1 MATNP
6 TDYIAGLGGIGALPN
21 PVRDFNAGAASTQA
35 LRTTELQQQAASLQL
50 QQAQA
55 KQQRQDQFQNDIL
68 TLGTDPTP
76 GGIASMIRKYPEF
89 AEQLKAAH
97 DVQDEA
103 KKASDFRTQSQVWAA
118 ARNGR
123 PDLAAQLLQA
133 HEDASIAAGEA
144 PDPTDAAIIAALK
157 SDDPAEQKLAM
168 SMIGMAVA
176 AINPKKFDE
185 TYNALNKGQE
195 GFTLNPGDVR
205 FDADGKEIASVA
217 AKPEYRNVGAG
228 ETIVEIGGSGGG
240 IAPTGAAIESAVLAA
255 VPGATVTSGART
267 PEKNAEVGGVPNSY
281 HLTDQARDV
290 VPPAGMSMAAF
301 EQTVR
306 ATLPGGFRVLNEG
319 DHLHIQPAARGAGA
333 GGARVVAQGAPK
345 PGYRFLTGQEKA
357 AQGLPA
363 NVAFQ
368 ISPEGQV
375 TAPSGQD
382 TKTQQARAVPVS
394 AQKSILENHSTIR
407 EIKRAI
413 DLVKARPQSFG
424 YGNKLTPDFILQRS
438 DKEGNAA
445 RAAVGKIG
453 GKIIHDVSGAAVTLS
468 EAPRFQPYVPAPD
481 GSDASD
487 TVLTKLQQMLSLAE
501 GEQGDLVQAYGP
513 ENGYRGVRLPGQP
526 APPVRVNTPAEASK
540 LKSGTFYTTPDG
552 RLFRR

>member
-1 MATNP
+1 MGAP
-6 TDYIAGLGGIGALPN
+6 TDYLSGLGGIQNLPN
-21 PVRDFNAGAASTQA
+21 PTRDFNAGVAADEA
-35 LRTTELQQQAASLQL
+35 LRTSQLQRQAATLQL
-50 QQAQA
+50 QQQQV
-55 KQQRQDQFQNDIL
+55 KQQRDRDFQNDIARL
-68 TLGTDPTP
+68 SGDPSP
-76 GGIASMIRKYPEF
+76 GSIASMIRKYPEF
-89 AEQLKAAH
+89 ATQLKSAH
-97 DVQDEA
+97 DIQDEA
-103 KKASDFRTQSQVWAA
+103 KKASDFRTQAQIFSAA
-118 ARNGR
+118 SNGR
-123 PDLAAQLLQA
+123 FDLAASMLKA
-133 HEDASIAAGEA
+133 HRDASVAAGEA
-144 PDPTDAAIIAALK
+144 PDPTDDAMIAALE
-157 SDDPAEQKLAM
+157 SGSPQEQKLAM
-168 SMIGMAVA
+168 SMIGVSIA

-185 TYNALNKGQE
+185 TYNALNKGRE

-205 FDADGKEIASVA
+205 FDADGNQIASVA
-217 AKPEYRNVGAG
+217 PKPEYRNVGAG
-228 ETIVEIGGSGGG
+228 ETIVEIGGGGA
-240 IAPTGAAIESAVLAA
+240 APTGAAIESAVLAA
-255 VPGATVTSGART
+255 VPGAVVTSRART
-267 PEKNAEVGGVPNSY
+267 PEKNAEVGGVPNSR
-281 HLTDQARDV
+281 HLTGEARDF
-290 VPPAGMSMAAF
+290 VPPEGVSMAAF
-301 EQTVR
+301 EQSVR
-306 ATLPGGFRVLNEG
+306 AALPGGFRVLNEG
-319 DHLHIQPAARGAGA
+319 DHLHVQPAMRG

-445 RAAVGKIG
+445 RAAVAKIG
-453 GKIIHDVSGAAVTLS
+453 GKTIHDVSGAAVTLS

-487 TVLTKLQQMLSLAE
+487 TVLTKLEQMLSLAE
-501 GEQGDLVQAYGP
+501 GDQGDLVQAYGP
-513 ENGYRGVRLPGQP
+513 ENGYRGVKLPGQVP
-526 APPVRVNTPAEASK
+526 APVRVNTAAEAMK
-540 LKSGTFYTTPDG
+540 LKPGTLYVRPDG
-552 RLFRR
+552 QVMRR